1 MVYHKISQDFFKL
14 AKLPPRQQ
22 KMETSISENQ
32 VWGGLTFPYSF
43 LHWKNEEIP
52 PILGEKR
59 GHILPLSICD
69 CLALAKAAAWRP
81 S

>member
-14 AKLPPRQQ
+14 AKVPPRQQ
-22 KMETSISENQ
+22 KMETSISDNQ

-52 PILGEKR
+52 LFWGKNVDTF
-59 GHILPLSICD
+59 C
-69 CLALAKAAAWRP
+69 P
-81 S
+81 SASVTVLL

>member
-14 AKLPPRQQ
+14 AKVPPRQQ
-22 KMETSISENQ
+22 KMDTGISENE

-43 LHWKNEEIP
+43 LHWKN
-52 PILGEKR
+52 EKR

-69 CLALAKAAAWRP
+69 CLALAKAAAWSP